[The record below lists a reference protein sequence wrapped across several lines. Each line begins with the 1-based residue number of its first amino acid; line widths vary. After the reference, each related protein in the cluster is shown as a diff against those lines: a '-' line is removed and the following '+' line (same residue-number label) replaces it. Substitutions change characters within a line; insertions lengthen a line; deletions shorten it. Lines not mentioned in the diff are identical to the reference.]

1 MQYEYTTYS
10 PSATPRVGA
19 SADPDLETD
28 HTGIGVAVTPP
39 ARAVPSPSDTRLREL
54 RAFLVAC
61 HLASV
66 SLETMSKHLSI
77 DIETLR
83 SELLRGIEAWKLAKT
98 DDSHLTPTQHFRSVI
113 RRASKERR
121 WLPVR
126 FSGDWPH

>member
-10 PSATPRVGA
+10 PSAISPVDA
-19 SADPDLETD
+19 SPDPDLETG
-28 HTGIGVAVTPP
+28 HTGIGVAVTRP
-39 ARAVPSPSDTRLREL
+39 ARAVPSQSDARLREL

-83 SELLRGIEAWKLAKT
+83 SELLLGIEAWNLAKT
-98 DDSHLTPTQHFRSVI
+98 DDSHLTPTQYLRGVI

-121 WLPVR
+121 
-126 FSGDWPH
+126 